1 MEWELRTQVCW
12 TGFTEK
18 LHLRSPEGEGTGSS
32 YLLRLH
38 LHFLPAQGGWSQ
50 MMLIGSKEDPGL
62 GYWQET
68 EAPLAACGQLLPLLG
83 DVSHSLGWGPL
94 GYFWKLG

>member
-1 MEWELRTQVCW
+1 MTVTWQKR
-12 TGFTEK
+12 
-18 LHLRSPEGEGTGSS
+18 
-32 YLLRLH
+32 
-38 LHFLPAQGGWSQ
+38 
-50 MMLIGSKEDPGL
+50 DPGL

-68 EAPLAACGQLLPLLG
+68 EAPVADCKQLLPLLG